1 MLEEHIEQLRA
12 LQSRLESERAALI
25 REKDTLS
32 QHVNRLENEG
42 LQDYLARWYNRD
54 RQKPGRG

>member
-1 MLEEHIEQLRA
+1 VLEEHIEQLRA